1 MANIFTIPD
10 DLLAAILCCY
20 GYYGSGEA
28 RKKKIEK
35 EGFDYKKIQILVNKL
50 YPIIKDIK

>member
-20 GYYGSGEA
+20 GYYGTSEA
-28 RKKKIEK
+28 RKKNLEK
-35 EGFDYKKIQILVNKL
+35 DGFNYKKIQTLVNKL

>member
-20 GYYGSGEA
+20 GYYGSSET
-28 RKKKIEK
+28 RKKKLEK
-35 EGFDYKKIQILVNKL
+35 DGFNYNKIQALVNKL
-50 YPIIKDIK
+50 YPIIKDVK

>member
-20 GYYGSGEA
+20 GYYGSSEA
-28 RKKKIEK
+28 RKKKLEK
-35 EGFDYKKIQILVNKL
+35 EGFNYKKIQTLVNKL